1 MENNDRTNEVILLF
15 DTYSIESQDLH
26 TSFKLTGQNYLAVVI
41 EDDGFLPE
49 DVISVY
55 GYFLGDFK
63 NADNIPGKP
72 RYFNQIVVPE
82 YWEIS
87 GTNSSG
93 KIHDMNKERGR
104 IFYAEPK
111 HKRYVKVVDWLDD
124 SGVVRSSDHYN
135 CYGALYARTVF
146 NAKGQ
151 KVNKSYFSVSGKE
164 IIVENYVTG
173 DIILNDGDT
182 VNVFHTKL
190 DFVLYFMGKVADK
203 DSRIYFNSLST
214 PFFVSQ
220 RMNPAVKKDILFWQE
235 PERNDIPG
243 NMTII
248 LEGKSNRTER
258 IMVQKEAAY
267 NKLIALGAPKQIV
280 RKLGYVYPV
289 ERANMHR
296 LEALICTNSD
306 RIEKL
311 EEIVES
317 LPEMQFHIVALT
329 EMSSKLMSMD
339 GYDNVNLYPNVKM
352 DVLDELFK
360 NCDFYFDINH
370 GNEIVSAVRRA
381 FLNNQLI
388 LSFNETVH
396 NRNYVAAEHIFDSKY
411 VNRMIAELQMIMMN
425 PQLIEENIKLQHAAA
440 LAEQTAAYKFN
451 FTKGD

>member
-15 DTYSIESQDLH
+15 DTYSTESQDLH

-63 NADNIPGKP
+63 NADKIPGKP
-72 RYFNQIVVPE
+72 RYFNQITVPE

-93 KIHDMNKERGR
+93 KVHELNKERGR

-124 SGVVRSSDHYN
+124 NGVVRSSDHYN
-135 CYGALYARTVF
+135 LYGALYARTTF
-146 NAKGQ
+146 NAKMQ
-151 KVNKSYFSVSGKE
+151 KVNKTYFSAVGKE

-173 DIILNDGDT
+173 DIILNEGDT
-182 VNVFHTKL
+182 VNIFHSKL
-190 DFVLYFMGKVADK
+190 DFVLHFMKKVAAEE
-203 DSRIYFNSLST
+203 SRIYFNSLST

-220 RMNPAVKKDILFWQE
+220 RMSPTVKKDILFWQE

-243 NMTII
+243 NMMVI
-248 LEGKSNRTER
+248 LNGQSTRTEK

-267 NKLIALGAPKQIV
+267 NKLVSLGASKEWV
-280 RKLGYVYPV
+280 HKLGFVYPM

-311 EEIVES
+311 EEIVED
-317 LPEMQFHIVALT
+317 LPEMQFHIAALT
-329 EMSSKLMSMD
+329 EMSSKLMDM
-339 GYDNVNLYPNVKM
+339 GEYENVKLYPGV
-352 DVLDELFK
+352 DTDTLDDLFE

-370 GNEIVSAVRRA
+370 ESEIVSAVRRA
-381 FLNNQLI
+381 FFNNQLI
-388 LSFNETVH
+388 FAFNETIH
-396 NRNYVAAEHIFDSKY
+396 NRNYIAAEHVYDSQH
-411 VNRMIAELQMIMMN
+411 VNRMIGELQMIMMN
-425 PQLIEENIKLQHAAA
+425 PQLMEESIKLQHNAA
-440 LAEQTAAYKFN
+440 LAEQTVAYKFN
-451 FTKGD
+451 FLKD